1 MAGTKMKKAISFAK
15 LDWDLHT
22 PQMWEAINNGRGPGE
37 VVQVGNITD
46 KKDAPHR
53 FYDGNPKSWAAD
65 IHPNG
70 AEPSSLVS
78 SIDYD
83 GESLEL
89 KITFRDGTTCLYSD
103 IPNDMVLDFSK
114 APSKGR
120 WVHENLWNRDYLVV

>member
-53 FYDGNPKSWAAD
+53 FFDGNPKSWAAD

-78 SIDYD
+78 TIDYD
-83 GESLEL
+83 GESKTL
-89 KITFRDGTTCLYSD
+89 TVTYRDGFTAHYENID
-103 IPNDMVLDFSK
+103 PKMVEEFSK
-114 APSKGR
+114 ADSKGR
-120 WVHENLWNRDYLVV
+120 WALKNLWDREYS

>member
-22 PQMWEAINNGRGPGE
+22 PQMWEAINNGKGPGE

-53 FYDGNPKSWAAD
+53 FFDGNPKSWAAD

-70 AEPSSLVS
+70 AEPSTLVS
-78 SIDYD
+78 TIDYD
-83 GESLEL
+83 GESKTLTV
-89 KITFRDGTTCLYSD
+89 TFRDGTTCLYSD
-103 IPNDMVLDFSK
+103 IPADMVEEFSK
-114 APSKGR
+114 ASSKGR

>member
-83 GESLEL
+83 GESKTL
-89 KITFRDGTTCLYSD
+89 TVAYRDGFVAHYED
-103 IPNDMVLDFSK
+103 IEPKMVEEFSK
-114 APSKGR
+114 ADSKGR
-120 WVHENLWNRDYLVV
+120 WALKNLWDREYS

>member
-22 PQMWEAINNGRGPGE
+22 PQMWEAINNGKGPGE
-37 VVQVGNITD
+37 VVQLGNITD

-53 FYDGNPKSWAAD
+53 FYDGNAKSWD
-65 IHPNG
+65 SSLHPNG
-70 AEPSSLVS
+70 TEESTWVK

-83 GESLEL
+83 GEKKILT
-89 KITFRDGTTCLYSD
+89 ITFRDGFVAHYPD
-103 IPNDMVLDFSK
+103 ISKEIAQDFAN

-120 WVHENLWNRDYLVV
+120 FVWDNLYNRKYY